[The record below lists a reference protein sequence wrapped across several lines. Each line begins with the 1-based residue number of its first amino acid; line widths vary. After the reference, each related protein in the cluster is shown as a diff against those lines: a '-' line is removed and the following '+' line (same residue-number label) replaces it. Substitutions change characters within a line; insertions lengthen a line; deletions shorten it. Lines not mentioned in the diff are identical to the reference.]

1 MDVGQPFSISN
12 LSCDFEGLAVEYQ
25 RIEGRWRCTLVLSE
39 VPLVRETLAEALE
52 SRLIYG
58 SVVSIGSL
66 AEAAKQMDIV
76 EPDLVLVD
84 ATLRDGLAAVRWLHL
99 RGPASLL
106 MAFNVDEATQDTI
119 AWTAAG
125 ISAYISRSGTLKEVI
140 ELTST
145 QMKTERSTD
154 VRIMAET
161 KLDSVDKLSS
171 SIRLVRGEI
180 ALLTRRE
187 EQVAQLLIAGES
199 NKEIA
204 CFLDISVPT
213 VKSHVHNLLGKLGL
227 QRRGKLALR
236 YEGPANAVG
245 RAAGPRGRT

>member
-1 MDVGQPFSISN
+1 MDIAQMFGISN
-12 LSCDFEGLAVEYQ
+12 PSCTLECFAVEEQ
-25 RIEGRWRCTLVLSE
+25 SIEGRWRCTVVLSE
-39 VPLVRETLAEALE
+39 VRLVRETLAEALE

-58 SVVSIGSL
+58 SVASIGSL
-66 AEAAKQMDIV
+66 AEAAEQMDIV

-99 RGPASLL
+99 RNPATRL

-119 AWTAAG
+119 AWTEAG
-125 ISAYISRSGTLKEVI
+125 ILAYISRSGTLKEII
-140 ELTST
+140 ELIST
-145 QMKTERSTD
+145 HMDGERAPG
-154 VRIMAET
+154 VRVMAEI
-161 KLDSVDKLSS
+161 KLDSVNELSN
-171 SIRLVRGEI
+171 SIRLAGGEI
-180 ALLTRRE
+180 VVLTRRE

-204 CFLDISVPT
+204 RFLNIGVPT

-236 YEGPANAVG
+236 CVISPGEVA
-245 RAAGPRGRT
+245 